1 MIEEKDLN
9 KLCYYYEMFM
19 ERAFGRYEL
28 PKPVL
33 QASGMKNLIMA
44 EKGIVISLDSMA
56 HFEEQLIEIKKHIE
70 TAFDHYMCKPN
81 VPKAIIEELK
91 EYKDQVV
98 WAVSSDELMKIVF
111 KTIDITANIFIEME

>member
-9 KLCYYYEMFM
+9 KICYYYEMFM

-28 PKPVL
+28 EKPIL

-44 EKGIVISLDSMA
+44 EKGIVISLESVA
-56 HFEEQLIEIKKHIE
+56 HFEEQLIEIKKQIE
-70 TAFDHYMCKPN
+70 TAMDYYMSKPR
-81 VPKAIIEELK
+81 VPQVVMDELK
-91 EYKDQVV
+91 AYKDQVV

>member
-1 MIEEKDLN
+1 MEEKDLN
-9 KLCYYYEMFM
+9 KICYYYEMFM

-28 PKPVL
+28 EKPIL

-44 EKGIVISLDSMA
+44 EKGIVISLESVA
-56 HFEEQLIEIKKHIE
+56 HFEEQLIEIKKQIE
-70 TAFDHYMCKPN
+70 TAMDYYMSKPR
-81 VPKAIIEELK
+81 VPQVVMDELK
-91 EYKDQVV
+91 AYKDQVV